1 MNTTASKAL
10 QKTILGCCLGLAVAL
25 TLTAC
30 GGVGSSS
37 GTSGPSDAVSVSLN
51 QSSVNLTVG
60 ATTQFTATVTNSA
73 NTTVTW
79 SADGVSSGNA
89 ATGTISAAG
98 LYKAPSKTGSHTI
111 TAASVADTSATAK
124 ATVAVGLVSIT
135 PASSMVA
142 PGATQQFSAAVQGFS
157 TSAVTWSVDQVS
169 GGNSTSG
176 TITASGMYTAPAQP
190 GNHTIT
196 ATSVADTSAK
206 ASATLAVESVSIS
219 ISPVSAVLAPAGTE
233 QFTAIIPRVS
243 NPGVNWS
250 VDQVS
255 GGNSTTG
262 TITAAGLYTAPAQ
275 PGSHTI
281 TATSAAN
288 PSVSASAAIAIIT
301 IAISPTTGMLAGSST
316 EQFTATLQGSANSP
330 INWLVDQIAGG
341 SATVGTI
348 SSTGLYTAPAQAG
361 SHIITAASTLNAS
374 VAANATVSVF
384 AFTVSP
390 AAVTVAPSGN
400 QQFTATIQGLSPTTV
415 TWSVDGIAGGSAAT
429 GTISASGLYS
439 APSTI
444 GAHTIKATSNADTA
458 ASVSASLTVI
468 NASQAAVLT
477 YHNDDARDGS
487 YLEELSLT
495 PANVNANQFG
505 KLFSYPVDG
514 QIYAQPLYLSQ
525 LSINGGTHDVVY
537 VTTQNNSVYAFD
549 ADATNSPTT
558 FWHDNF
564 GPPIG
569 AYDSG
574 GPWPNVGILST
585 PVIDATTSTMYLVVE
600 TSRVTNGSPFYLYAL
615 DVTTGAERIPHISIT
630 ATDPNDS
637 AERLES
643 SCYQRMGLALNP
655 VTNWIYMAFGSCTHG
670 WLLAYDKSTLTQKA
684 VFNVTSGAAGG
695 GLWGGG
701 AAPAIDDATGNVY
714 LMSGTDYDDAW
725 ISQPPTFAQTGYN
738 DSFLYFN
745 PTTLAVESSFTPDD
759 NYTLSEYDVDLG
771 SGGTVLVPGD
781 SQYPQ
786 ELIGGGKDGNIF
798 VVDPLNMG
806 GFNSTNAVL
815 QIVQTGTQQ
824 YNNILSTPVY
834 WNGTIYYHCNADVL
848 RAFSWNAAAAAGQQL
863 SAQPT
868 SVGSAVFGMHGATAS
883 LSANGTINGII
894 WDIDNS
900 TYVGTDPTSSGQS
913 VLHAYDATNVANEL
927 YNSSQAA
934 SGRDTAGQALKFTVP
949 TIANGRV
956 FVPTATELDIYGL
969 LAP

>member
-1 MNTTASKAL
+1 ML
-10 QKTILGCCLGLAVAL
+10 
-25 TLTAC
+25 
-30 GGVGSSS
+30 
-37 GTSGPSDAVSVSLN
+37 
-51 QSSVNLTVG
+51 
-60 ATTQFTATVTNSA
+60 
-73 NTTVTW
+73 
-79 SADGVSSGNA
+79 
-89 ATGTISAAG
+89 
-98 LYKAPSKTGSHTI
+98 
-111 TAASVADTSATAK
+111 
-124 ATVAVGLVSIT
+124 
-135 PASSMVA
+135 PASS
-142 PGATQQFSAAVQGFS
+142 S
-157 TSAVTWSVDQVS
+157 
-169 GGNSTSG
+169 
-176 TITASGMYTAPAQP
+176 
-190 GNHTIT
+190 
-196 ATSVADTSAK
+196 
-206 ASATLAVESVSIS
+206 
-219 ISPVSAVLAPAGTE
+219 
-233 QFTAIIPRVS
+233 
-243 NPGVNWS
+243 
-250 VDQVS
+250 
-255 GGNSTTG
+255 
-262 TITAAGLYTAPAQ
+262 
-275 PGSHTI
+275 
-281 TATSAAN
+281 
-288 PSVSASAAIAIIT
+288 
-301 IAISPTTGMLAGSST
+301 

-330 INWLVDQIAGG
+330 ITWLVDQITGG

-348 SSTGLYTAPAQAG
+348 SSTGLYAAPAQPG

-374 VAANATVSVF
+374 VATSATVSVF

-400 QQFTATIQGLSPTTV
+400 EQFTATIQGLSPTTV
-415 TWSVDGIAGGSAAT
+415 TWSVDGVAGGSAAT

-444 GAHTIKATSNADTA
+444 GAHTIKATSNADTS

-487 YLEELSLT
+487 YLEEVSLT
-495 PANVNANQFG
+495 PSNVNANQFG
-505 KLFSYPVDG
+505 KLLSYPVDG

-525 LSINGGTHDVVY
+525 VSISGSTHDVVY
-537 VTTQNNSVYAFD
+537 VATQNNSVYAFD
-549 ADATNSPTT
+549 ADATTNPTT

-569 AYDSG
+569 AYDSA
-574 GPWPNVGILST
+574 GPWPTVGILST
-585 PVIDATTSTMYLVVE
+585 PLIDATTNTIYLVVE
-600 TSRVTNGSPFYLYAL
+600 TTRVTSGSPFYLYAL

-637 AERLES
+637 AESLEAA
-643 SCYQRMGLALNP
+643 CYQRMGLALNP
-655 VTNWIYMAFGSCTHG
+655 VTNWIYAAFGSCAHG
-670 WLLAYDKSTLTQKA
+670 WLLAYDKSTLAQKA

-695 GLWGGG
+695 GLWGSG

-725 ISQPPTFAQTGYN
+725 ISKPPTFAQTGYN
-738 DSFLYFN
+738 DSFLYLN
-745 PTTLAVESSFTPDD
+745 STTLAVESSFTPDD

-771 SGGTVLVPGD
+771 SGGTVLVPGNP
-781 SQYPQ
+781 QYPQ

-824 YNNILSTPVY
+824 YNNIFSTPVY

-848 RAFSWNAAAAAGQQL
+848 RAFSWNAVAAAGQQL
-863 SAQPT
+863 STQPA
-868 SVGSAVFGMHGATAS
+868 SAGSAVFGMHGATAS
-883 LSANGTINGII
+883 LSANGTANGIV

-900 TYVGTDPTSSGQS
+900 TYVGTAPTTSGQS

-934 SGRDTAGQALKFTVP
+934 GGRDTAGQALKFTVP